1 MERLEDRVLRR
12 AYRLDHHGFSYGL
25 GKRAAV
31 AEEVHHKGRDKDLLR
46 TSPRVLE
53 RFLCGGYLHCIFKMR
68 VNKGFVQGAENA
80 GDKGCE
86 GSL

>member
-31 AEEVHHKGRDKDLLR
+31 AEEVPHKGHDKAFLK
-46 TSPRVLE
+46 TPPRVLE
-53 RFLCGGYLHCIFKMR
+53 RFVG
-68 VNKGFVQGAENA
+68 
-80 GDKGCE
+80 
-86 GSL
+86 